1 MALVLCT
8 GVDEEL
14 IRSRKVLLERG
25 GHRVV
30 VAAGPWSLIQ
40 ACMKHQFDVAVIE
53 QAISQPRKRHL
64 LKLVRRHCPETR
76 VLELYS
82 LSTGRWLENAD
93 DWLAVP
99 AAISDELLE
108 HVSALASRA
117 VRGPGLQDE
126 LRRQNRIRAG
136 VRTSLH

>member
-1 MALVLCT
+1 MALILCT

-14 IRSRKVLLERG
+14 IRSRKLLLERG
-25 GHRVV
+25 GHKVV

-40 ACMKHQFDVAVIE
+40 ACMENQFDVAVMG

-64 LKLVRRHCPETR
+64 LKLIRRHCPDTR

-82 LSTGRWLENAD
+82 LPTGRWLENAD

-99 AAISDELLE
+99 AEIPTDFLE
-108 HVSALASRA
+108 HVSALASQPVRA
-117 VRGPGLQDE
+117 RG
-126 LRRQNRIRAG
+126 
-136 VRTSLH
+136 